1 MISPSYEEFLSLK
14 DYIVIR
20 PNGTIHFKY
29 GANKFHTKKFARLTP
44 ERSITWNEFQMY
56 YSAIN
61 NMVAF
66 GYNPT
71 SQSHEGDDF

>member
-1 MISPSYEEFLSLK
+1 MISPKYEEFLVMREYL
-14 DYIVIR
+14 VVR

-44 ERSITWNEFQMY
+44 ERAITWNEFQMY

-66 GYNPT
+66 GHNPPPQT
-71 SQSHEGDDF
+71 FGDDF